1 MSLVVTSQRIT
12 AEKLGVSQLSELLGN
27 NSSCFIQNGEGM
39 IGWGEALKLTATGAT
54 RFEELDD
61 LWKKCVAEATVDDQA
76 NLPSSGLIAFGSIAF
91 ADGSESHS
99 VLVVPQL
106 IIGNVAGEFFIT
118 AVNTTIDQAL
128 QQIAPAVKQPPL
140 NFNPGEISPEL
151 FCSNVSK
158 AIDLI
163 TEGVISKVV
172 LARDLVA
179 ETEKFNP
186 NYGLAKMSERFA
198 SCYTYLV
205 DGSFGSSPELL
216 VAVANR
222 KATARVLA
230 GTAGRG
236 TDKEVDEAI
245 GAALSHSHK
254 NLAEHEYAIDSLTGA
269 LQDLCEE
276 IIVSEKPFS
285 LALPNLWHLASD
297 VSATLKSDISSLSLL
312 EILHPSAAVAGTPR
326 DKALEIISQLEQ
338 LDRGRYAGPVGW
350 VSANG
355 DGVWAIALRGAQITK
370 TEVRAFAGCGIVSES
385 DPESEL
391 AETNLKFKTVL
402 ENL

>member
-39 IGWGEALKLTATGAT
+39 IGWGEALRLTATGAT

-61 LWKKCVAEATVDDQA
+61 LWKKCVSEATVDDQA

-118 AVNTTIDQAL
+118 AVNTTIDQAI

-140 NFNPGEISPEL
+140 TFIPGAISPEL

-163 TEGVISKVV
+163 TQGQISKVV

-179 ETEKFNP
+179 ETKKFNP

-198 SCYTYLV
+198 
-205 DGSFGSSPELL
+205 
-216 VAVANR
+216 
-222 KATARVLA
+222 
-230 GTAGRG
+230 
-236 TDKEVDEAI
+236 
-245 GAALSHSHK
+245 
-254 NLAEHEYAIDSLTGA
+254 
-269 LQDLCEE
+269 
-276 IIVSEKPFS
+276 
-285 LALPNLWHLASD
+285 
-297 VSATLKSDISSLSLL
+297 
-312 EILHPSAAVAGTPR
+312 
-326 DKALEIISQLEQ
+326 
-338 LDRGRYAGPVGW
+338 
-350 VSANG
+350 
-355 DGVWAIALRGAQITK
+355 
-370 TEVRAFAGCGIVSES
+370 
-385 DPESEL
+385 
-391 AETNLKFKTVL
+391 
-402 ENL
+402 